1 MKILIT
7 GKNSYIGNSFAE
19 YAKNSFDIQ
28 KCSLRESGWENTSW
42 AEYDVILHVAG
53 IAHSDISHVTTEE
66 QNRYYEVNR
75 DLTRQVVEKAKEDGV
90 KQFIYMSSAI
100 VYGESSPIGQPKI
113 ISKQTDPTPANFYGD
128 SKLQGENAIL
138 QVQSDEFQIVIIRAP
153 MVYGKNA
160 KGNFPK
166 LLKLAKVSPIFP
178 KIRNQRSMIYIEN
191 LCEFIKI
198 VAERRLN
205 GIFLPQNREIVSTSE
220 LVKLLAEES
229 GKKLIL
235 VPGFQ
240 YVFKMLAHITGYV
253 NKIFGNLE
261 YEQEASDQELAY
273 CKYSLKESI
282 KRICNEQN
290 GRGYFSKYHNSQ
302 P

>member
-7 GKNSYIGNSFAE
+7 GKNSYIGNAFEE
-19 YAKNSFDIQ
+19 YAKDVFEIK
-28 KCSLRESGWENTSW
+28 KCSLREPNWQNHSW
-42 AEYDVILHVAG
+42 AEFDVVLHVAG
-53 IAHSDISHVTTEE
+53 IAHSDIAQVTVEE

-75 DLTRQVVEKAKEDGV
+75 DLTRQAAEKAKEDGV
-90 KQFIYMSSAI
+90 KQFIYLSSTI
-100 VYGESSPIGQPKI
+100 VYGESSSIGQPKI
-113 ISKQTDPTPANFYGD
+113 ITKQTEPTPANFYGD
-128 SKLQGENAIL
+128 SKLQGEKAIL
-138 QVQSDEFQIVIIRAP
+138 PLQSDDFQIVIIRTP

-166 LLKLAKVSPIFP
+166 LLKLARVSPIFP
-178 KIRNQRSMIYIEN
+178 KIQNQRSMIYIEN

-198 VAERRLN
+198 AAERNLN
-205 GIFLPQNREIVSTSE
+205 GIFLTQNTEIASTSE

-240 YVFKMLAHITGYV
+240 FVFNVLGHITGYI

-261 YEQEASDQELAY
+261 YEQEASNQELGY
-273 CKYSLKESI
+273 CKYSLRESI
-282 KRICNEQN
+282 KRICNE
-290 GRGYFSKYHNSQ
+290 
-302 P
+302 